1 MRRAASFCI
10 VAALE
15 RRDIVVPALP
25 PPSHSVL
32 SISHKLRSVRAMDL
46 PQLDAI
52 EARALGALI
61 EKDLTTPDYYPL
73 SLNALVN
80 ACNQLNN
87 REPVMSLGEAEV
99 TRALDKLRDKRL
111 AVVITGG
118 DSRVLK
124 FAHKAREV
132 FELSRPE
139 VSLLC
144 LLLLRG
150 PQTLGELRGR
160 SGRMHEFA
168 DLADVQATL
177 GRLANRE
184 NPDQPALVTLLPRA
198 PGTKESRYAH
208 LLSGESAV
216 ASPASAAES
225 NAPVVPLS
233 SDTVRLTQL
242 EADNA
247 DLKRQLADLRR
258 EFDEF
263 RKKFE

>member
-1 MRRAASFCI
+1 MN
-10 VAALE
+10 
-15 RRDIVVPALP
+15 P
-25 PPSHSVL
+25 
-32 SISHKLRSVRAMDL
+32 L

-52 EARALGALI
+52 EARVLGALI

-80 ACNQLNN
+80 ACNQINN
-87 REPVMSLGEAEV
+87 REPVMTLGEAEV
-99 TRALDKLRDKRL
+99 TRALDQLRDKRL

-132 FELSRPE
+132 LELSRPE

-150 PQTLGELRGR
+150 PQTVGELRGR

-168 DLADVQATL
+168 DLADAQAVL
-177 GRLANRE
+177 GRLTHRE
-184 NPDQPALVTLLPRA
+184 NPDQPALVTLLPRQ
-198 PGTKESRYAH
+198 PGTKEPRYAH
-208 LLSGESAV
+208 LLSGEPPV
-216 ASPASAAES
+216 AAPSGRASSPNEPPAPATAPSGSFGDLALPS
-225 NAPVVPLS
+225 APV
-233 SDTVRLTQL
+233 RLAQI

-247 DLKRQLADLRR
+247 ELKRQLADLRR

>member
-1 MRRAASFCI
+1 
-10 VAALE
+10 
-15 RRDIVVPALP
+15 
-25 PPSHSVL
+25 
-32 SISHKLRSVRAMDL
+32 MDL

-52 EARALGALI
+52 EARVLGALI

-124 FAHKAREV
+124 FAHKTREV

-177 GRLANRE
+177 GRLSQRE
-184 NPDQPALVTLLPRA
+184 KPDRPALVTLLPRA

-208 LLSGESAV
+208 LLSGE
-216 ASPASAAES
+216 
-225 NAPVVPLS
+225 PVVAPGRASRADEPSADAPLSAPLS
-233 SDTVRLTQL
+233 SDTVRFTQL

-247 DLKRQLADLRR
+247 ELKRQLADLRR

>member
-1 MRRAASFCI
+1 MI
-10 VAALE
+10 
-15 RRDIVVPALP
+15 P
-25 PPSHSVL
+25 
-32 SISHKLRSVRAMDL
+32 L

-52 EARALGALI
+52 EARVLGALI

-87 REPVMSLGEAEV
+87 REPVMALGESEV

-111 AVVITGG
+111 AVVISGG

-124 FAHKAREV
+124 FAHKTREV

-150 PQTLGELRGR
+150 PQTTGELRGR

-177 GRLANRE
+177 GRLTNRE
-184 NPDQPALVTLLPRA
+184 TSDQPALVTLLPRA

-208 LLSGESAV
+208 LLSGE
-216 ASPASAAES
+216 PIT
-225 NAPVVPLS
+225 APVVPASDTPAPVAPLS
-233 SDTVRLTQL
+233 SDTARFAQL

-247 DLKRQLADLRR
+247 ELKRQLADLRR
-258 EFDEF
+258 EFDDF

>member
-1 MRRAASFCI
+1 MN
-10 VAALE
+10 
-15 RRDIVVPALP
+15 P
-25 PPSHSVL
+25 
-32 SISHKLRSVRAMDL
+32 L

-52 EARALGALI
+52 EARVLGSLI

-87 REPVMSLGEAEV
+87 REPVMSLGEPEV

-124 FAHKAREV
+124 FAHKTREI

-144 LLLLRG
+144 VLLLRG

-184 NPDQPALVTLLPRA
+184 NPDQPALVALLPRA

-208 LLSGESAV
+208 LLSELPPQPQGRASRPDEPSTDSATI
-216 ASPASAAES
+216 
-225 NAPVVPLS
+225 PLS
-233 SDTVRLTQL
+233 SDTVRLAQL

-247 DLKRQLADLRR
+247 ELKRQLADLRR
-258 EFDEF
+258 DFDEF

>member
-1 MRRAASFCI
+1 MN
-10 VAALE
+10 
-15 RRDIVVPALP
+15 P
-25 PPSHSVL
+25 
-32 SISHKLRSVRAMDL
+32 L

-52 EARALGALI
+52 EARVLGALI

-80 ACNQLNN
+80 ACNQINN
-87 REPVMSLGEAEV
+87 REPVMTLGEAEV
-99 TRALDKLRDKRL
+99 TRALDLLRDKRL

-132 FELSRPE
+132 LELSRPE

-150 PQTLGELRGR
+150 PQTVGELRGR
-160 SGRMHEFA
+160 SGRLHEFA
-168 DLADVQATL
+168 DLADAQAVL

-184 NPDQPALVTLLPRA
+184 NLDQPALVTLLPRQ

-208 LLSGESAV
+208 LLSGEPPVAHAGRASRPDEPTAD
-216 ASPASAAES
+216 ASPFLA
-225 NAPVVPLS
+225 PLS
-233 SDTVRLTQL
+233 SDTVRLAQL

-247 DLKRQLADLRR
+247 ELKRQLADLRR

>member
-1 MRRAASFCI
+1 
-10 VAALE
+10 
-15 RRDIVVPALP
+15 
-25 PPSHSVL
+25 
-32 SISHKLRSVRAMDL
+32 MDL

-52 EARALGALI
+52 EARVLGALI

-87 REPVMSLGEAEV
+87 REPVMAITEADV

-124 FAHKAREV
+124 FAHKATEV
-132 FELSRPE
+132 FELKRAE

-144 LLLLRG
+144 VLLLRG
-150 PQTLGELRGR
+150 PQTVGELRGR
-160 SGRMHEFA
+160 TGRMHEFA
-168 DLADVQATL
+168 DLADVQAKL
-177 GRLANRE
+177 GGLANRE
-184 NPDQPALVTLLPRA
+184 APQPSLVTLLPRA

-208 LLSGESAV
+208 LLSGAPTFV
-216 ASPASAAES
+216 PAAIAPGDNPAAFT
-225 NAPVVPLS
+225 APLS
-233 SDTVRLTQL
+233 SDTELMKQL

-247 DLKRQLADLRR
+247 ELKRQLAELRR

-263 RKKFE
+263 RKKFD

>member
-1 MRRAASFCI
+1 MN
-10 VAALE
+10 
-15 RRDIVVPALP
+15 
-25 PPSHSVL
+25 
-32 SISHKLRSVRAMDL
+32 L

-52 EARALGALI
+52 EARVLGALI

-80 ACNQLNN
+80 ACNQINN
-87 REPVMSLGEAEV
+87 REPVMALSEPDV

-124 FAHKAREV
+124 FAHKAREI

-150 PQTLGELRGR
+150 PQTTGELRGR

-208 LLSGESAV
+208 LLSGE
-216 ASPASAAES
+216 PAA
-225 NAPVVPLS
+225 APVLPTSDTSAPIAPLS
-233 SDTVRLTQL
+233 SDTARFAQL

-247 DLKRQLADLRR
+247 ELKRQLAELRR